1 MEEQIN
7 KTIFV
12 TRDEI
17 SRMIDFCTNEGQ
29 SVTRDFMD
37 WYVNDNAFF
46 TKTGILICGDVINGS
61 DKKFVVSF
69 DFNNPD
75 IPSFVMYDY
84 VKQKPVCRYVM
95 YRDDNLSMKDISV
108 KISWIDLKF
117 FMQPDSIFVSNET
130 YEEVKKN
137 YTASDDKDLDT
148 MYRGMSQKRLKTKA
162 KILEHK
168 LEKVNLRIATF
179 MAQQGV
185 YFTYAT
191 MYYFAKNKAKEV
203 VGTAKTD
210 MIGEGKQI
218 TALYKYTGYVN
229 INEAKI
235 YKPVIKKGGPV
246 REYGRHIEK
255 WSVRGH
261 YRKVGDKTIWI
272 EPFEKGEGELEK
284 RVYGTEKESEVNIIP
299 KVFEVTR
306 NVKEKQQIVQ
316 LVGNPRTDEE
326 LVTKITNPNPKI
338 VLPEI
343 IEIPAIKMVT
353 SKPDIVL
360 TSRIRTKEE
369 QDKLYSPDRSKPG
382 FWSKIFSFFNK
393 LKFK

>member
-12 TRDEI
+12 SYDEI
-17 SRMIDFCTNEGQ
+17 TRMKDFCTNKDEG
-29 SVTRDFMD
+29 VTRDFMD

-46 TKTGILICGDVINGS
+46 TKTGMLICENVINGS
-61 DKKFVVSF
+61 TKKFVVSF

-84 VKQKPVCRYVM
+84 AKQKPVCRYIM
-95 YRDDNLSMKDISV
+95 IREDNLSMKDISI

-117 FMQPDSIFVSNET
+117 FMDPTSVFLSNET
-130 YEEVKKN
+130 YEEVKKD
-137 YTASDDKDLDT
+137 YQYQEMAKDIVKT
-148 MYRGMSQKRLKTKA
+148 HKQKQKTSELQQYKKQF
-162 KILEHK
+162 KIVEKK
-168 LEKVNLRIATF
+168 LEEINLKIATF

-210 MIGEGKQI
+210 IIGEGKQI
-218 TALYKYTGYVN
+218 TTLYKYTGYVN
-229 INEAKI
+229 VNEAKV
-235 YKPVIKKGGPV
+235 YKPVIKKDGPV

-261 YRKVGDKTIWI
+261 YRKVGGKTIWI

-284 RVYGTEKESEVNIIP
+284 RIYGTEKESEVNVIP

-306 NVKEKQQIVQ
+306 TVAQKPKIYE
-316 LVGNPRTDEE
+316 LVGE
-326 LVTKITNPNPKI
+326 LNGLDNKI
-338 VLPEI
+338 VDKLEI
-343 IEIPAIKMVT
+343 K
-353 SKPDIVL
+353 
-360 TSRIRTKEE
+360 SRLRTPEE
-369 QDKLYSPDRSKPG
+369 QDKLMNPGKTRTG